1 MTESKMQVILYNNLK
16 YLHHR
21 YITCNVYFRISIADM
36 ISVTEAGYVK
46 EYEIKLS
53 LADYRADFKKI
64 DKHNRLKHRLRN
76 IPSQFWYVIH
86 GFELGA
92 DDVPEYAGLMRVE
105 KEKYYSGYNII
116 IIKKAPRLS
125 NTTITDAEKSKL
137 FDAMYVRYW
146 SLRIKRSRQ
155 LELI

>member
-1 MTESKMQVILYNNLK
+1 
-16 YLHHR
+16 
-21 YITCNVYFRISIADM
+21 M
-36 ISVTEAGYVK
+36 ISVTEAGYIK

-53 LADYRADFKKI
+53 LADYRADFNKCS
-64 DKHNRLKHRLRN
+64 KHDRLKKRDRIAR
-76 IPSQFWYVIH
+76 IPSQFWYVIY

-92 DDVPEYAGLMRVE
+92 DDVPEYAGLMRV
-105 KEKYYSGYNII
+105 YNWSIK

-125 NTTITDAEKSKL
+125 NTTITDAEKHKL

-146 SLRIKRSRQ
+146 SLRNKCSRQ